1 MARRAPFES
10 RLEEDKDKLEKY
22 FYPEKFPI
30 LGESEEPYFEREV
43 KFKNGYVYKLRVCIT
58 KGYPDVLPDLVVSQ
72 SPEAQPMPSSPLWS
86 GSHITHTWPRRQD
99 GLLKICYFHPDCW
112 TRDNKI
118 YQVFKKGEK
127 WLKVYVLK
135 HLVRR
140 KPMNFYLKDMI
151 PTEEEKM
158 KAERRKV
165 QIGLHIIACGLK
177 STIAEITNLDENI
190 IEDLCQNL
198 ITTIFMASMQEAEGR
213 RVQIGLHIFA
223 CGLKSTIA
231 EITNLDENIIE
242 RWCLHFI
249 ENFAAQLDRMK
260 EAESSPRAI
269 LNNPTPSPHE
279 LFLDPFGHEFM
290 SAFAA
295 KTLFEEWRRQ
305 FIVNFMYPPPP
316 QIDSIAHNTE

>member
-30 LGESEEPYFEREV
+30 LRESEEPYFEREV

-118 YQVFKKGEK
+118 YQVFKKGKK

-140 KPMNFYLKDMI
+140 KPMNVYLKDMI

-158 KAERRKV
+158 KAERK
-165 QIGLHIIACGLK
+165 
-177 STIAEITNLDENI
+177 
-190 IEDLCQNL
+190 
-198 ITTIFMASMQEAEGR
+198 
-213 RVQIGLHIFA
+213 RVQFGLPIVA

>member
-1 MARRAPFES
+1 MSVCLEHFIALQMARRAPFES
-10 RLEEDKDKLEKY
+10 HLEEDKDKLEEC

-30 LGESEEPYFEREV
+30 LRESEEPYFEREV

-158 KAERRKV
+158 KAERKRV
-165 QIGLHIIACGLK
+165 QFGLPIVACGLK
-177 STIAEITNLDENI
+177 STIAEITNLDEKI
-190 IEDLCQNL
+190 VERRCQ
-198 ITTIFMASMQEAEGR
+198 
-213 RVQIGLHIFA
+213 
-223 CGLKSTIA
+223 
-231 EITNLDENIIE
+231 
-242 RWCLHFI
+242 HFI
-249 ENFAAQLDRMK
+249 ENFVAQLDRMK
-260 EAESSPRAI
+260 EAERSPRAI
-269 LNNPTPSPHE
+269 LNNPAPSPDE

-290 SAFAA
+290 SAFEA
-295 KTLFEEWRRQ
+295 KTLFEEWHRQ
-305 FIVNFMYPPPP
+305 FIVNFMYPP
-316 QIDSIAHNTE
+316 QIASFANNTE

>member
-10 RLEEDKDKLEKY
+10 HLEEDKDKLEEC

-118 YQVFKKGEK
+118 YQVFKKGKK

-158 KAERRKV
+158 KAERRV
-165 QIGLHIIACGLK
+165 QIGLHQFACELK
-177 STIAEITNLDENI
+177 STIAEMTNI
-190 IEDLCQNL
+190 
-198 ITTIFMASMQEAEGR
+198 
-213 RVQIGLHIFA
+213 
-223 CGLKSTIA
+223 
-231 EITNLDENIIE
+231 DENIIE
-242 RWCLHFI
+242 RWCQHFI
-249 ENFAAQLDRMK
+249 ENFMAQLDRMK

-279 LFLDPFGHEFM
+279 LFLDHEFM
-290 SAFAA
+290 SAFANM
-295 KTLFEEWRRQ
+295 TRFEELRRQ
-305 FIVNFMYPPPP
+305 FIVNSLYPPPS
-316 QIDSIAHNTE
+316 QIASIAHNTE